1 MNKKRYLITTSD
13 EKTWKFD
20 RPVIFLGEWC
30 KLYSRKHIWQKMDY
44 IVAEPYGLGVLKKD
58 QDYSEIKKIEKKIF
72 SDFCKILNDF
82 HKFNHSERFWYI
94 VVGPWFRRILQVILN
109 RVKTCKQLFIKYNLS
124 GTTFYNNDEYCL
136 ASLNF
141 LSAIESFNDDKWN
154 NILIK
159 KIFKFLNIKLSLI
172 DFVDDDPKNIDF
184 YGFKLK
190 NINQKNN
197 KKNLLHMLY
206 KLYNKFSNKLI
217 RDSDAFIL
225 NSYLPIIKE
234 LQLELSLGQLPQIW
248 RLKWNKSTWPE
259 INLKPKKNIRED
271 LTEKLK
277 CKTQNYLEDITRNLL
292 FELLPVCYLEGL
304 REIEKNIDQQPWPK
318 SPRFVFTSNNFNT
331 DEFFKLWL
339 AKKVENGTKYFVG
352 QHGSQYGTNR
362 YKYKRLEE
370 ITPDKFITWG
380 WKDGLVQHVP
390 AYVLNTA
397 GQERGNY
404 NKFGSLL
411 LIETIIDTRFTTSD
425 IHSEFLGYLNDQIEF
440 VEKLD
445 KKPKQNLLIRL
456 HSGYKFRSM
465 YEKERWLD
473 YNKKIKI
480 EDGSK
485 SIKKLIADS
494 RLVIYGYDSTGML
507 ETLSQNIPTLAFWRN
522 DIEHLRESAKPYYN
536 SLIDSGII
544 HSSPHSLAKKI
555 NDIWSNVEEWW
566 QDKDVQNA
574 RIYFCNR
581 YAKTSSKPISD
592 LKKILID

>member
-1 MNKKRYLITTSD
+1 M
-13 EKTWKFD
+13 
-20 RPVIFLGEWC
+20 
-30 KLYSRKHIWQKMDY
+30 
-44 IVAEPYGLGVLKKD
+44 
-58 QDYSEIKKIEKKIF
+58 
-72 SDFCKILNDF
+72 
-82 HKFNHSERFWYI
+82 
-94 VVGPWFRRILQVILN
+94 
-109 RVKTCKQLFIKYNLS
+109 
-124 GTTFYNNDEYCL
+124 
-136 ASLNF
+136 
-141 LSAIESFNDDKWN
+141 
-154 NILIK
+154 
-159 KIFKFLNIKLSLI
+159 
-172 DFVDDDPKNIDF
+172 
-184 YGFKLK
+184 
-190 NINQKNN
+190 
-197 KKNLLHMLY
+197 
-206 KLYNKFSNKLI
+206 
-217 RDSDAFIL
+217 
-225 NSYLPIIKE
+225 
-234 LQLELSLGQLPQIW
+234 
-248 RLKWNKSTWPE
+248 
-259 INLKPKKNIRED
+259 
-271 LTEKLK
+271 
-277 CKTQNYLEDITRNLL
+277 RNLL

-331 DEFFKLWL
+331 DEFFKLWV

-370 ITPDKFITWG
+370 TTPDKFITWG

-390 AYVLNTA
+390 AYVLNTG

-480 EDGSK
+480 EAGSK

-494 RLVIYGYDSTGML
+494 RLVIYSYDSTGML

-544 HSSPHSLAKKI
+544 HSSPQSLAKKI
-555 NDIWSNVEEWW
+555 NNIWSNVEEWW
-566 QDKDVQNA
+566 QDKEVQNA

-581 YAKTSSKPISD
+581 YAKKN
-592 LKKILID
+592 